1 MGTILTESDVF
12 GGPVVHPNPQEIVS
26 AAISM
31 GAYRIKG
38 TATPDGDL
46 IFSGATNSNVR
57 VRTLGG
63 VSMALGIV
71 VVGND
76 ISIQLATDGLGNPT
90 SLANA
95 VVALYAGTPAA
106 VALASLVAGG
116 AGTGICG
123 IQPVY
128 MRIGDDDTG
137 SIRPMMQ
144 NIINRTR
151 YLYNRVIGI
160 LFGTKTL
167 KSLYVDGVGDNA
179 IAYTAGSIFASNN
192 LITDNNVTA
201 KNNVVALLGNV
212 NSASGNVNA
221 FLNVNALTGDVIAAN
236 EVKGDH
242 LQVDKTL
249 SMVALPT
256 TTYPLGYAARGSVVA
271 GAIFLKGFA
280 APGYDLVS
288 AINVASVSHPT
299 TRKYTVVF
307 NFTATYAYASISP
320 TYAGIIIDVN
330 DKSIVMVK
338 RLSLAPVTYE
348 VYIQF
353 GTGLGENTDNH
364 GFELLVFAE

>member
-63 VSMALGIV
+63 VSMALGII

-106 VALASLVAGG
+106 VALASVVAGG

-160 LFGTKTL
+160 LFATKSVKALYADGT
-167 KSLYVDGVGDNA
+167 GDLPVA
-179 IAYTAGSIFASNN
+179 PTAGSIVASNSM
-192 LITDNNVTA
+192 TAGNNVTA
-201 KNNVVALLGNV
+201 QNNVIALT
-212 NSASGNVNA
+212 GNVNA
-221 FLNVNALTGDVIAAN
+221 ASGSVNALNNVNALTGDVIAAN

-242 LQVDKTL
+242 LQVLTGY
-249 SMVALPT
+249 SSATVPT
-256 TTYPLGYAARGSVVA
+256 STNPLGNAGKGNVLA
-271 GAIFLKGFA
+271 GAVQIENGTMLTYTIKNA
-280 APGYDLVS
+280 L
-288 AINVASVSHPT
+288 NVAAITRAAFYYEVTFNFNSTTHYDVVSMYLQPGSTTGQANAYSLEISTSPLKIRVYNSVSGPGS
-299 TRKYTVVF
+299 
-307 NFTATYAYASISP
+307 NISEW
-320 TYAGIIIDVN
+320 GINLI
-330 DKSIVMVK
+330 
-338 RLSLAPVTYE
+338 
-348 VYIQF
+348 
-353 GTGLGENTDNH
+353 
-364 GFELLVFAE
+364 VFAE

>member
-31 GAYRIKG
+31 GAYRIRG

-46 IFSGATNSNVR
+46 IFSNATNSNVR

-63 VSMALGIV
+63 ISMALSII

-95 VVALYAGTPAA
+95 VVALYGATPAA
-106 VALASLVAGG
+106 VALASLVSGG

-123 IQPVY
+123 IQSVY
-128 MRIGDDDTG
+128 MRIGDDDIG

-167 KSLYVDGVGDNA
+167 KSLYVDGIGDNA
-179 IAYTAGSIFASNN
+179 IAYTAGSIYASNN
-192 LITDNNVTA
+192 LTTQ
-201 KNNVVALLGNV
+201 
-212 NSASGNVNA
+212 
-221 FLNVNALTGDVIAAN
+221 DVIAAN
-236 EVKGDH
+236 EVYADH
-242 LQVDKTL
+242 LQLDKPL
-249 SMVALPT
+249 SRVALPT

-271 GAIFLKGFA
+271 GAIYLKGIA

-320 TYAGIIIDVN
+320 TYSGIIIDV
-330 DKSIVMVK
+330 DDRSIVMVK

-353 GTGLGENTDNH
+353 GTGLGENTDYH